1 MAKNYRVISVKE
13 LRNDYVS
20 LHKVCLI
27 GHFNLLIRSA
37 LNAGLRS
44 ETRSKDSYLRSE
56 RKRHEMN

>member
-13 LRNDYVS
+13 LRNDHVS

-27 GHFNLLIRSA
+27 GLFNLLIRNA

-56 RKRHEMN
+56 RKDMK